1 MAKENTSPNKT
12 FAHSPPLTPSRLLC
26 IAIAEPVSPAM
37 RAWLSLVGIPNAHAS
52 TAHTTIANIAAHK
65 AMSASRALEPKSTI
79 LYIVSATFGDNS
91 VITSTPR
98 KLKTAAMIIAA
109 RGFNARVATQLAMA
123 LGASVHPLT
132 RMTPS
137 VKSTVTQSAGVVD
150 NC

>member
-1 MAKENTSPNKT
+1 
-12 FAHSPPLTPSRLLC
+12 
-26 IAIAEPVSPAM
+26 M
-37 RAWLSLVGIPNAHAS
+37 RAWLSLVGIPNAHAN
-52 TAHTTIANIAAHK
+52 TAQTTIANIAAHK